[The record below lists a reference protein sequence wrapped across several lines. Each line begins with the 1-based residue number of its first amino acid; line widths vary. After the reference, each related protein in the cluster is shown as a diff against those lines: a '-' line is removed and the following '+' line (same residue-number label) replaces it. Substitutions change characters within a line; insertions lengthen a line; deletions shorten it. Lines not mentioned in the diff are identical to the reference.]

1 MAFTHRL
8 SAAPKRTS
16 QFGYIT
22 AQARYFLYV
31 LQTGI
36 AVSACPFPT
45 FPTRVLN
52 RPSQNG
58 GRNYNE
64 RAGRSIQKICEDCEC
79 KKIELGDWA
88 SHPNSLLHG
97 VNKKDDVGVWKMR
110 VPEFLLGHHREP
122 LFPTGSPLSYG
133 PAASIGWP
141 WRIAKATVSGNPP
154 QKFASAYD
162 VAQWRVPS
170 MPGAS
175 RSKCPAHATLQT
187 SRPCLVL

>member
-1 MAFTHRL
+1 VPISHFPYTG
-8 SAAPKRTS
+8 
-16 QFGYIT
+16 FE
-22 AQARYFLYV
+22 
-31 LQTGI
+31 QT
-36 AVSACPFPT
+36 
-45 FPTRVLN
+45 
-52 RPSQNG
+52 SQNG

-154 QKFASAYD
+154 QKIRWVIRYRD
-162 VAQWRVPS
+162 RDGPP
-170 MPGAS
+170 MPGA
-175 RSKCPAHATLQT
+175 KPL
-187 SRPCLVL
+187 